1 MQKSKKSKIELCPFC
16 NKFLIPE
23 NNDEPLYIHKPKCDV
38 QKNGNTV
45 TFWFNVLVSYTI
57 TGSVSRTVIVTSAN
71 PVVFTEQMNSFG
83 DDNIASAPSG
93 TIKFHQKMPSR
104 KLAYPEKYEEENQ
117 MVIPIYQTSAA
128 LGPIFDFEKAN
139 DLCYEWNKRS
149 RGEKPRR
156 SYGKFLAA
164 REGLDYRKTKKQRV
178 FFTSNQEN
186 NTEKKRGGPK
196 KGKKKRE
203 KKKPVQAVKGSRK
216 KK

>member
-1 MQKSKKSKIELCPFC
+1 MQNRKSKIELCPFC

-23 NNDEPLYIHKPKCDV
+23 NNDEPLYLHKPKCDV
-38 QKNGNTV
+38 QKNNTV
-45 TFWFNVLVSYTI
+45 TFWFNALVSYTK
-57 TGSVSRTVIVTSAN
+57 TGSVSRTVIVTSSN

-104 KLAYPEKYEEENQ
+104 KMSYPENYEEADQ
-117 MVIPIYQTSAA
+117 MVIPVYRLSAA
-128 LGPIFDFEKAN
+128 LGPIYDFEKAN

-156 SYGKFLAA
+156 SYGKKLAK
-164 REGLDYRKTKKQRV
+164 REGLDYRKTKKQRT
-178 FFTSNQEN
+178 FFTNQGKE
-186 NTEKKRGGPK
+186 EKEKAPK
-196 KGKKKRE
+196 KGKKKG
-203 KKKPVQAVKGSRK
+203 KKKSPQAKGSRK